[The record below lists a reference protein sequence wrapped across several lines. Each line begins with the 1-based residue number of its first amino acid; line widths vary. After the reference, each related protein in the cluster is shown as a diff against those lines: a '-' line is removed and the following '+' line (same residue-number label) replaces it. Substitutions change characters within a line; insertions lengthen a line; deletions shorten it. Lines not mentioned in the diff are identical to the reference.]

1 MSEEQQYKLSYFVY
15 VIGEF
20 ASKYGLTDKQAF
32 QYLKR
37 YDGLNVL
44 DECYPAEHTL
54 PIEETLNDL
63 SMVCQRNGG
72 GLA

>member
-1 MSEEQQYKLSYFVY
+1 MTDAQQYKLTYFVY

-20 ASKYGLTDKQAF
+20 ANKYGLTDKQAF

-37 YDGLNVL
+37 YDGLQAL

-54 PIEETLNDL
+54 PIEETLSDL
-63 SMVCQRNGG
+63 TMLCHRNGG
-72 GLA
+72 GLI